1 MGIYKQILGSS
12 VALALCASVAESGT
26 IGSVYNRAADVNAA
40 CFFRAPD
47 KTTYVSTG
55 DIDAMW
61 LRDSSVQAMSYLNDR
76 SLVRGVIARQERLIA
91 LDPYANAFTRD
102 YRVAERKFEID
113 SLCYPIRLVDSYV
126 SATGDTSVFDDRL
139 YAAMHV
145 ILNVFTIEQHH
156 ADRSVY
162 HQNER
167 KAAVDTGLLWSA
179 YRPSD
184 DRQVYNYNIPENV
197 FAAVTLRSMASTFTS
212 RYHNAHDANRAN
224 TMADAIENAV
234 AKNAIFKT
242 RRGRLYAY
250 EVDGLG
256 HARFMDDANVP
267 SLLSM
272 PLLGYPYDHGTYAD
286 TRRFILSPANPYY
299 YRGRY
304 ASGIGSAHTPAN
316 YIWPMSLVVQYRTAS
331 GLDERG
337 AVIKQLAASG
347 AGDGALHESFDANDP
362 RRFTRS
368 KFGWVNALFEQ
379 TFGSSS
385 VAQGP

>member
-1 MGIYKQILGSS
+1 M
-12 VALALCASVAESGT
+12 VLCASVARSST
-26 IGSVYNRAADVNAA
+26 IGSVYNHAADVNAA

-61 LRDSSVQAMSYLNDR
+61 LRDSSVQAMSYLSDR
-76 SLVRGVIARQERLIA
+76 SLVRGVIARQERLLA

-113 SLCYPIRLVDSYV
+113 SLCYPIHLVDRYV
-126 SATGDTSVFDDRL
+126 GATNDTSVFDSRL

-145 ILNVFTIEQHH
+145 ILNVFAIEQRH

-167 KAAVDTGLLWSA
+167 KAASDIGLIWSA

-184 DRQVYNYNIPENV
+184 DRQLYNYNIPENI
-197 FAAVTLRSMASTFTS
+197 FAAVTLRSMANTFST
-212 RYHNAHDANRAN
+212 RYHNDHDANRA
-224 TMADAIENAV
+224 TAMADSIENAI
-234 AKNAIFKT
+234 AKDAIFKT
-242 RRGRLYAY
+242 RHGRLYAY
-250 EVDGLG
+250 EIDGLG
-256 HARFMDDANVP
+256 NAKFMDDANVP

-272 PLLGYPYDHGTYAD
+272 PLLGYPYDHDAYAA
-286 TRRFILSPANPYY
+286 TRRFILSSANPYY
-299 YRGRY
+299 FRGRF
-304 ASGIGSAHTPAN
+304 ASGVGSAHTPAN

-331 GLDERG
+331 DSEERG
-337 AVIKQLAASG
+337 SILKELAGSG

-368 KFGWVNALFEQ
+368 RFGWVNALFEQ
-379 TFGSSS
+379 TFLMNS
-385 VAQGP
+385 VAEGN